1 MIFMIA
7 ILFCLSLLG
16 GFLSGFLGVGGALVM
31 IPLMLSVPPLLGA
44 GELSVKAVSSL
55 SMVQV
60 LFASLSG
67 IVVHKKNAYVSRYLL
82 LYSGIPMGLASL
94 IGSYF
99 SKDIPDRTILLIFF
113 VMTLGALFLFAFK
126 KRSCSEEISFPV
138 NKTTLPLSVL
148 MGILVGMLSG
158 IVGAGGGFILIPLM
172 TAVLKVPIR
181 LAIGSSLGI
190 IFIAALFG
198 AAGKMLSLQVQF
210 VYLIP
215 VLAGSLLAAQFG
227 ARFSRRCSPK
237 AIHNAL
243 LAVIA
248 LSMIQV
254 LLMLLELF

>member
-1 MIFMIA
+1 MIA

-44 GELSVKAVSSL
+44 GELSVKAVSGL

-67 IVVHKKNAYVSRYLL
+67 IIVHKKNAYVSRFLL
-82 LYSGIPMGLASL
+82 IYTGIPMGLASL
-94 IGSYF
+94 LGSYY
-99 SKDIPDRTILLIFF
+99 SKNIPDRTILLIFF
-113 VMTLGALFLFAFK
+113 ILTLAALFLFAFEK
-126 KRSCSEEISFPV
+126 HSCREGITFTI
-138 NKTTLPLSVL
+138 NKMTLPLSIL
-148 MGILVGMLSG
+148 MGIIVGMLSG

-181 LAIGSSLGI
+181 LAVGSSLGI

-198 AAGKMLSLQVQF
+198 AAGKMLSLQVEF

-227 ARFSRRCSPK
+227 ARFSRRCSSK
-237 AIHNAL
+237 TIHNAL

-254 LLMLLELF
+254 LLKLLEVF